1 MPEYNFEDTKENEI
15 LVSISCITYNHENY
29 IAEAID
35 SFLMQKTTFNYEI
48 LIHDDASTDRT
59 ADIIREYENSYPDKI
74 KVIYQ
79 KENQY
84 SKGITRIG
92 YTYND
97 SRAQGKYIALCEGDD
112 YWIDPNKLQ
121 KQIEYL
127 ESNPTCAM
135 CVHASRRVSINGKE
149 VQPILGLSDN
159 KNQILRLEDIGYKFF
174 ATASRVYRKDFLKN
188 PPSWFFLTDSGD
200 KASYLLLMSRGYC
213 YYMQDVMCA
222 YRIGVPGSSN
232 DRLMKK
238 NIKEKKK
245 YYDERINVFEAF
257 NSYTGFKYK
266 SVINRNLLNLI
277 VTRISLESNLF
288 DRRKRWKSYHV
299 RENYLSDMKPFDIT
313 KRKCYVYFPKTYKFL
328 SSIYHKKK

>member
-1 MPEYNFEDTKENEI
+1 MPECNLEDIKKYDI

-48 LIHDDASTDRT
+48 LIYDDASTDRT
-59 ADIIREYENSYPDKI
+59 ADIIREYENSYPDII

-127 ESNPTCAM
+127 ESNPKCAM

-149 VQPILGLSDN
+149 VQPLLGLSGN
-159 KNQILRLEDIGYKFF
+159 NNQILRLEDIGYRFF
-174 ATASRVYRKDFLKN
+174 ATASRVYRKELLKDT
-188 PPSWFFLTDSGD
+188 PPWFYQTDSGD
-200 KASYLLLMSRGYC
+200 MASYLLLMSRGYC
-213 YYMQDVMCA
+213 YYMREVMCA
-222 YRIGVPGSSN
+222 YRVGVPGSSN
-232 DRLMKK
+232 ERLKQK
-238 NIKEKKK
+238 NIEEKKRH
-245 YYDERINVFEAF
+245 YSERIEVF
-257 NSYTGFKYK
+257 NSFNLFTGYRYK
-266 SVINRNLLNLI
+266 SVIDRNILDLI
-277 VTRISLESNLF
+277 TVRIAIEPNF
-288 DRRKRWKSYHV
+288 YKRKREWKSNNIQ
-299 RENYLSDMKPFDIT
+299 RIFPDMKSLYIY
-313 KRKCYVYFPKTYKFL
+313 KRKLHAFFPGLYIFMSSVYQKF
-328 SSIYHKKK
+328 K